1 MSPDFFD
8 RFSRGRTMCHRLP
21 ATWKLGLTL
30 AVIVIAVSL
39 PFNLWPIHGCML
51 CLVFVAHSL
60 ARIPV
65 GYLVRRVAWLLPFVF
80 GLAASVALSRPPVPL
95 APAGGEG
102 LGVRGEQSP
111 TVSPAGNTSRSNASD
126 KSNLRDDHASPP
138 TPLPHGGEGRRW
150 SIAGAIIVRSALAF
164 LAALWLVHVTPFDEL
179 LATLRRFGVPV
190 LLVSLMSFLY
200 RYSFVLLDELDKMRT
215 ARRARSFGAAGW
227 SSRWK
232 TNGQLV
238 GSLLIRALDR
248 GERVHGAMCARGWN
262 GEARYA
268 RVRFDQE

>member
-1 MSPDFFD
+1 MAPDFFD
-8 RFSRGRTMCHRLP
+8 RFSRGSTICHRLP

-39 PFNLWPIHGCML
+39 PFSLWPIHGCL
-51 CLVFVAHSL
+51 ACLVFVGHSL

-65 GYLVRRVAWLLPFVF
+65 GYLVRRVAWLLPFVL
-80 GLAASVALSRPPVPL
+80 GLAASVALSRSSV
-95 APAGGEG
+95 
-102 LGVRGEQSP
+102 
-111 TVSPAGNTSRSNASD
+111 AS
-126 KSNLRDDHASPP
+126 AA
-138 TPLPHGGEGRRW
+138 TAW
-150 SIAGAIIVRSALAF
+150 SIAGAIIVRSSLAF

-179 LATLRRFGVPV
+179 LATLRRLHVPV
-190 LLVSLMSFLY
+190 LLISLMSFLY

-215 ARRARSFGAAGW
+215 ARKARSFGAAGW
-227 SSRWK
+227 RSRWK

-262 GEARYA
+262 GEARY
-268 RVRFDQE
+268 VPIRFDQK